1 MWYHYLTMS
10 KKSSKVENSKSGSLI
25 VGNWKMYKTIQEAE
39 NFLKTLAPLIAKSQ
53 ATVYLAVP
61 FTALHSVRKCADQLK
76 ISLEIGAQNMNDALE
91 GAFTG
96 EISAKMVKEAGGSF
110 AILGHSERRHIFGES
125 DAFINKKVK
134 RALSENLQPIL
145 CLGETADERESGKT
159 ESILERQL
167 QLGLE
172 GLGELKNLVLAYEP
186 VWAIGTGKVAQP
198 IDAQDVHRFCRSYV
212 RKHWGEAAAK
222 SLSILYGGS
231 VKPENAAE
239 LLALEE
245 VDGFLVG
252 GASLVPETFSQ
263 IVNLR

>member
-10 KKSSKVENSKSGSLI
+10 IKSSKVESSKSPSGSLI

-39 NFLKTLAPLIAKSQ
+39 NFVKTLAPLIAKSQ

-110 AILGHSERRHIFGES
+110 AILGHSERRHVFGET

-134 RALSENLQPIL
+134 RALSENLQPIF
-145 CLGETADERESGKT
+145 CLGETGQEREAGKT
-159 ESILERQL
+159 ESVLERQL
-167 QLGLE
+167 SLGLE
-172 GLGELKNLVLAYEP
+172 GVRELKNLVLAYEP

-198 IDAQDVHRFCRSYV
+198 MMPKRHIAFAVPLFGNTGGIPLPKPFLFYMALCKTRKCCRIISF
-212 RKHWGEAAAK
+212 RR
-222 SLSILYGGS
+222 S
-231 VKPENAAE
+231 
-239 LLALEE
+239 
-245 VDGFLVG
+245 
-252 GASLVPETFSQ
+252 
-263 IVNLR
+263 